1 MSRVV
6 FTLFVLASL
15 SASAFA
21 SEELQLIDVGQDFS
35 VPMKIFI
42 FFTVLSLIP
51 TLVIA
56 LTSFTRII
64 VVLSLLRQGMS
75 LHQVPS
81 GQVIVALALMLT
93 FYVMYPTGQ
102 KVYTDALKPYM
113 DGQLSPKEALD
124 RGYKP
129 IRDFMLRQTDEKELL
144 LFYKLAN
151 LPRPKSPEDVPA
163 HVLVPSFMLSELKT
177 AFHMGFMIY
186 LPFLIVDLIVS
197 SLLMSMGMFM
207 IPPIM
212 ISLPFKL
219 LIFVLADGWTLI
231 AGSLVQS
238 FH

>member
-1 MSRVV
+1 MRRIV
-6 FTLFVLASL
+6 FILLVLASL
-15 SASAFA
+15 SATTLAA
-21 SEELQLIDVGQDFS
+21 DELPLIDTGQDFS

-42 FFTVLSLIP
+42 FLTVLSLIP

-56 LTSFTRII
+56 LTCFTRII

-75 LHQVPS
+75 LQQVPS
-81 GQVIVALALMLT
+81 GQVMVALALILT

-102 KVYTDALKPYM
+102 SVYASAIKPYM
-113 DGQLSPKEALD
+113 DGELSPTEALD
-124 RGYKP
+124 QGYEP

-151 LPRPKSPEDVPA
+151 LPRPKSTTDVPA

-219 LIFVLADGWTLI
+219 LIFVLADGWALV